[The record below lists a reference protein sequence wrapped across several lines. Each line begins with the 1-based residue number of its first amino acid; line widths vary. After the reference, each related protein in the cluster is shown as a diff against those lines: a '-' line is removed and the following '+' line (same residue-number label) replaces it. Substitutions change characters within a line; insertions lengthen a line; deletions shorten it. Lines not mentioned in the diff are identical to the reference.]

1 MRLLPGKRPTDLGAR
16 DGMLKPPPRSPNCVH
31 SQLGKGGQAID
42 PLSYEGDADAAIQRL
57 RAVIEAMP
65 RTTIVEAKGG
75 YLYVEF
81 ESALLG
87 YVDDVEFLAAPGE
100 SVIHVRSASRLGH
113 SDLGANRKR
122 VEAIRRAFN
131 AAT

>member
-16 DGMLKPPPRSPNCVH
+16 DGKLKRPPRSPNCVH
-31 SQLGKGGQAID
+31 SQLGKGTQAIEPLRYKGD
-42 PLSYEGDADAAIQRL
+42 PTEAMRRLQKVIAD
-57 RAVIEAMP
+57 MP
-65 RTTIVEAKGG
+65 RTKVVTSEG
-75 YLYVEF
+75 LYMHVEF

-87 YVDDVEFLAAPGE
+87 YVDDVEFLGNPQE

-122 VEAIRRAFN
+122 VEAIRRAFSGEG
-131 AAT
+131 